1 MSNRETRGLGR
12 ARSVIYGR
20 AMVRAQDG
28 TRRPVMGAIFAR
40 VALATIILAIFFAV
54 NSKYGIPL
62 LGILGVALYAGRPR
76 DRGHD

>member
-1 MSNRETRGLGR
+1 
-12 ARSVIYGR
+12 
-20 AMVRAQDG
+20 
-28 TRRPVMGAIFAR
+28 MGAIFAR